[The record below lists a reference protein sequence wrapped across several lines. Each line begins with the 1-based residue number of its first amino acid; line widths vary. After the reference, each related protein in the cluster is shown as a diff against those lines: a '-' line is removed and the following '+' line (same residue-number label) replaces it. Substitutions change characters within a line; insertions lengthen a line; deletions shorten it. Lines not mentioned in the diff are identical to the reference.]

1 MVYIILQKMKHWMIK
16 ILIKVIGIIIIFT
29 SLYYL
34 LCTRDGSIKLGLL
47 LSGNNPFTTYENIDY
62 ENDNTYLNQIEVN
75 DEIIYLECKTYGI
88 IKLARYYDFG
98 G

>member
-1 MVYIILQKMKHWMIK
+1 MNTLKIK
-16 ILIKVIGIIIIFT
+16 KLIKLSFIIITI
-29 SLYYL
+29 LLINYL
-34 LCTRDGSIKLGLL
+34 FFTRDGSIKLGLL

-62 ENDNTYLNQIEVN
+62 ENDNSYLNQIEVN
-75 DEIIYLECKTYGI
+75 DEIIYLECKNYGI

>member
-1 MVYIILQKMKHWMIK
+1 MIK

-34 LCTRDGSIKLGLL
+34 LCTRDGSIRLGLFI
-47 LSGNNPFTTYENIDY
+47 SGYNPFINYENIDY
-62 ENDNTYLNQIEVN
+62 ENDNSYLNQIEVN
-75 DEIIYLECKTYGI
+75 DEIIYLECKNYGI